1 MTQLPEIRLPPGI
14 DADEVLRRLER
25 VLDPELDESVLAL
38 GFVVSIHGEDS
49 GEDAGTLTVELRLPT
64 YWCAANFSYLMA
76 SDIQRE
82 LSDVD
87 GVAGVRVRLL
97 QHFAGAA
104 IEAGTAP
111 GMTFADAF
119 PEDGRDSGRPDP
131 GNPDS
136 IEDIRQLFL
145 RKGFFT
151 RQEKLLRALKQSGL
165 SFSEI
170 ASLRVAD
177 LRFEG
182 SGCTVASN
190 DGSVRPVGELR
201 TGQRYLERR
210 RELGLD
216 GSDHASLIVD
226 ATGEP
231 IPAAELETYYLRA
244 RTTRLAMEANGAL
257 CTALLQARRSSTIP
271 EVTA

>member
-1 MTQLPEIRLPPGI
+1 MNQLPEIRLPSGI
-14 DADEVLRRLER
+14 DADEVLCRLER

-38 GFVVSIHGEDS
+38 GFLVSIHGENS

-76 SDIQRE
+76 SNIQRE
-82 LSDVD
+82 LSQVD

-119 PEDGRDSGRPDP
+119 PEDGRDS

-177 LRFEG
+177 LRLEG

-190 DGSVRPVGELR
+190 DGPVRPVGDLR